1 MAGRSNLW
9 LPLPGTWPCLCLH
22 WRGSLMHWMIHGSRE
37 SEIGSEKD
45 GQRLQGHLS
54 IQQSPPYPTARD
66 ESFVRSQGLGSG
78 QAGMQMPV
86 PLRVRPEP
94 TGDVRE
100 RRPHA
105 RRKHDLP
112 PLPPGSVS
120 FGFIYFTQI
129 EVF

>member
-1 MAGRSNLW
+1 MGAARARSGVRKTASASRAVYPSINRLRT
-9 LPLPGTWPCLCLH
+9 LPA
-22 WRGSLMHWMIHGSRE
+22 
-37 SEIGSEKD
+37 
-45 GQRLQGHLS
+45 
-54 IQQSPPYPTARD
+54 TARD

-78 QAGMQMPV
+78 QAGMQMQV